1 MIGQMDI
8 KKHWKKILWFLAAA
22 IAMSVFNEVL
32 DYFDS
37 SRRGAETFLLTDS
50 AIRDQIGAISAFG
63 LHKRFYYEATG
74 DKLPYREYLYLAKG
88 SKMKAFVTIRVE
100 QPPKDGEPHY
110 SVAEIR
116 PDN

>member
-1 MIGQMDI
+1 MDI
-8 KKHWKKILWFLAAA
+8 RKHWKKAVWLLVAAA
-22 IAMSVFNEVL
+22 TMSILIEAW

-50 AIRDQIGAISAFG
+50 TIRDQIGAISAYG
-63 LHKRFYYEATG
+63 LHKRYYFEATG
-74 DKLPYREYLYLAKG
+74 DKPPYREYLYLAKG
-88 SKMKAFVTIRVE
+88 SKMKAFVTIRVD
-100 QPPKDGEPHY
+100 QPLKDGEPHY